1 MNELKQQDSRNQ
13 FRIVGEDAPKW
24 LTIGFGVIGTFVA
37 AAAAWLWI
45 AQAPQPQEQTTR
57 GGASLVQDAAP
68 TSQAEANPTPVKPI
82 QSPVA
87 TPQGMATEEK
97 QTGVGV
103 GSPVSA
109 GNVAD
114 APARPSPS
122 AESTADQQPAPVIA
136 QAPARREDCPAL
148 ITIPFKFDS
157 ATLNPPEIRSGTEGV
172 LDWMNKNPE
181 AKVYVQGYADSA
193 GWDQYNLLLSY
204 RRAKAVAA
212 SLSKAG
218 IPAQRIIIRAAGSHE
233 PVEGMPADA
242 GANRRVTLQITGID
256 GCR

>member
-1 MNELKQQDSRNQ
+1 MNELKQQGSPDQ
-13 FRIVGEDAPKW
+13 IRIVGEDAPKW
-24 LTIGFGVIGTFVA
+24 LTIAFGVIGTLVA

-45 AQAPQPQEQTTR
+45 AQAPQSQEQTAR
-57 GGASLVQDAAP
+57 GSASPAP
-68 TSQAEANPTPVKPI
+68 TSQPEANLTPVKPI

-87 TPQGMATEEK
+87 TLPGMATEEK
-97 QTGVGV
+97 QTGVGA

-109 GNVAD
+109 GMVAD

-122 AESTADQQPAPVIA
+122 AESTADQQPAPVLA
-136 QAPARREDCPAL
+136 QAPAKREDCPAL

-157 ATLNPPEIRSGTEGV
+157 ATANPTEISSSAEGV
-172 LDWMNKNPE
+172 LDWVNKNPE

-233 PVEGMPADA
+233 PVEGMPTEA
-242 GANRRVTLQITGID
+242 GANRRVTLQVTGID